1 MGKNSWT
8 FFYKLS
14 QKIKLGSKLSQI
26 RKENLNLN
34 YEELKYGK
42 DYTLDEYR
50 KILEKY
56 SAKNKT
62 PKIN

>member
-1 MGKNSWT
+1 MK
-8 FFYKLS
+8 KLILFLFLLTS
-14 QKIKLGSKLSQI
+14 CSFNNDSVHL
-26 RKENLNLN
+26 KENLNLN

-42 DYTLDEYR
+42 DYTLDGYR

>member
-1 MGKNSWT
+1 MK
-8 FFYKLS
+8 KLILFLFLLTS
-14 QKIKLGSKLSQI
+14 CSFNNDSVHL
-26 RKENLNLN
+26 KENLNLN

>member
-1 MGKNSWT
+1 MKKLILFLLLLTSCSLNSNSTYWN
-8 FFYKLS
+8 
-14 QKIKLGSKLSQI
+14 
-26 RKENLNLN
+26 ENLNFN
-34 YEELKYGK
+34 YEELKYNK
-42 DYTLDEYR
+42 DYTLDEYG

>member
-1 MGKNSWT
+1 MK
-8 FFYKLS
+8 KLILFLFLLTS
-14 QKIKLGSKLSQI
+14 CSLNNDSTYLN
-26 RKENLNLN
+26 ENLNFN
-34 YEELKYGK
+34 YEELKYNK
-42 DYTLDEYR
+42 DYTFDEYG

>member
-1 MGKNSWT
+1 MKKSILLLFLLTSCSLNNDSAYWN
-8 FFYKLS
+8 
-14 QKIKLGSKLSQI
+14 
-26 RKENLNLN
+26 ENLNIN
-34 YEELKYGK
+34 YEELKYDK
-42 DYTLDEYR
+42 NYTFDEYG